1 MAPEVMVLRDQNIKW
16 FEVLGKIG
24 VTAAAHP
31 FDYVK
36 ILIQIG
42 HEPLP
47 PYPSHTLFGKRALAL
62 PGAIRYIKYVSKV
75 DGVWGLYRGLGPRI
89 CGNLVN
95 GIIYTTIS
103 QRLPEFTTV
112 NSSDEA
118 EEELTEEQ
126 KILLHVRH
134 TINEMVAR
142 CVAIVISQPFQV
154 ITVRTMAQF
163 VGREEKYTGIFSSL
177 RELYKEDGILGFFSG
192 LIPRLIGEIVTL
204 WLASSVTFVI
214 NTYLVEDKT
223 VRTYI
228 RASILYLSTAVAYPF
243 SLVSNVMAV
252 NNCGLAAGMPPNMP
266 IYASWTDCWSHLKAI
281 SQLKRGSSIL
291 WRYYSGPYIIDEKGR
306 PAYAS
311 RAQFNRPKSS

>member
-1 MAPEVMVLRDQNIKW
+1 MASGTLVSRDKNTKW
-16 FEVLGKIG
+16 FEVFGKIG
-24 VTAAAHP
+24 VTATAHP

-47 PYPSHTLFGKRALAL
+47 PYPSHTLFGKRVLAL
-62 PGAIRYIKYVSKV
+62 PGVIRYIKHVYKV
-75 DGVWGLYRGLGPRI
+75 DGLWGLYRGLGPRI

-103 QRLPEFTTV
+103 QRLPEFTM
-112 NSSDEA
+112 NSA
-118 EEELTEEQ
+118 EEDEEEETEEQ
-126 KILLHVRH
+126 QILIHVRH

-142 CVAIVISQPFQV
+142 CIAIVISQPFQV

-163 VGREEKYTGIFSSL
+163 VGREEKYVGIFSSL
-177 RELYKEDGILGFFSG
+177 RELYREDGILGFCSG

-204 WLASSVTFVI
+204 WLASSITFVF

-223 VRTYI
+223 VRTYV
-228 RASILYLSTAVAYPF
+228 RASIMYLSTAVAYPF

-252 NNCGLAAGMPPNMP
+252 NNCGVNL
-266 IYASWTDCWSHLKAI
+266 
-281 SQLKRGSSIL
+281 RGDPVSYGDITVDH
-291 WRYYSGPYIIDEKGR
+291 I
-306 PAYAS
+306 
-311 RAQFNRPKSS
+311 